1 MVYTTHVWWFWGW
14 CTIVLPTLPRV
25 METHEYHHD
34 PLKKQIFLHN
44 SWLCSHVFPRNN
56 ETRGGFEF
64 PPNKKQLQL
73 FNHKKIFMEI
83 FSKAPLE
90 KKSGS
95 CPSRNSSPAR
105 PAQRYLPFQAM
116 DVIEVSGSACAWW
129 SAGTMREGLP
139 EGMPRLQVR
148 MGKHWENIGK
158 TLENI
163 RKLEKHWKNSGDL
176 KQVVVRSLGYH
187 WKKSLG

>member
-90 KKSGS
+90 KKIGELSIKKFLTCQASAEISAVPGHGRYRGLGI
-95 CPSRNSSPAR
+95 CLCLVVRGDHAR
-105 PAQRYLPFQAM
+105 RA
-116 DVIEVSGSACAWW
+116 AWGDAPV
-129 SAGTMREGLP
+129 AGADGKTL
-139 EGMPRLQVR
+139 
-148 MGKHWENIGK
+148 GKHWENI
-158 TLENI
+158 
-163 RKLEKHWKNSGDL
+163 RKH
-176 KQVVVRSLGYH
+176 
-187 WKKSLG
+187 

>member
-1 MVYTTHVWWFWGW
+1 
-14 CTIVLPTLPRV
+14 

-44 SWLCSHVFPRNN
+44 SWLCSHVFPRKMKPEVVSNFRPTKN
-56 ETRGGFEF
+56 
-64 PPNKKQLQL
+64 LQL
-73 FNHKKIFMEI
+73 FIKKSWIF
-83 FSKAPLE
+83 FQPSKNLHGNFLQSSLGNE

-95 CPSRNSSPAR
+95 FPSTNSSPAR

-139 EGMPRLQVR
+139 GDAPFAGADGI
-148 MGKHWENIGK
+148 GKHWENI
-158 TLENI
+158 
-163 RKLEKHWKNSGDL
+163 RKLGKHWNNSGDL
-176 KQVVVRSLGYH
+176 KQVMVRSLGYH

>member
-1 MVYTTHVWWFWGW
+1 MFGDFGDGVLLFYPHYPELWKPMNIIMILSRNRYSS
-14 CTIVLPTLPRV
+14 TILGCVPMFFHETMKPEVVSNFRPTKNNFNCSTIKKYSWKFSPKLPW
-25 METHEYHHD
+25 
-34 PLKKQIFLHN
+34 K
-44 SWLCSHVFPRNN
+44 
-56 ETRGGFEF
+56 
-64 PPNKKQLQL
+64 
-73 FNHKKIFMEI
+73 
-83 FSKAPLE
+83 

-95 CPSRNSSPAR
+95 FPSRNSSPAR